1 MSKVLV
7 IYYQLLLQVKNHM
20 WIFVNAL
27 IENPTFDSQT
37 KENMT
42 LQVKS
47 FGSTCQ
53 LSEKFIKAVSTQRK
67 IKNRSTF
74 LYFPLPFSPLYFSAE
89 IKLPPTSSHSEKE
102 IKKQLL
108 PLTRSYQ
115 ALNYHLYTIYIY
127 PLHVTS
133 LDHF

>member
-1 MSKVLV
+1 
-7 IYYQLLLQVKNHM
+7 M

-53 LSEKFIKAVSTQRK
+53 LSEKFIKAVSTWK
-67 IKNRSTF
+67 EINDRSIF
-74 LYFPLPFSPLYFSAE
+74 LYFPLPFSTLQKPKFLPHVFS
-89 IKLPPTSSHSEKE
+89 P
-102 IKKQLL
+102 
-108 PLTRSYQ
+108 
-115 ALNYHLYTIYIY
+115 
-127 PLHVTS
+127 
-133 LDHF
+133 